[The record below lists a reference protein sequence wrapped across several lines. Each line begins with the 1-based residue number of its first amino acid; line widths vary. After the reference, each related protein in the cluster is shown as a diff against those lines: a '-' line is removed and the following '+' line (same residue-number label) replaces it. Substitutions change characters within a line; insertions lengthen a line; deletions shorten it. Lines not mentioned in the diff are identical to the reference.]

1 MTKGI
6 SKRSASEYV
15 TKRCQKRTFWKDI
28 LLSGN
33 SPDDVGQQY
42 KPSFLVALDYFF
54 LGGLHME
61 RVVWPPL
68 ILEVS
73 WEPAGYCSLCAM
85 TLVELRLFAKLHAI
99 PDMQSLLLLLL
110 NSSSLI

>member
-1 MTKGI
+1 MYI
-6 SKRSASEYV
+6 LERH
-15 TKRCQKRTFWKDI
+15 I
-28 LLSGN
+28 LLSGS
-33 SPDDVGQQY
+33 SPDDVGQLDKSSTQQDSHY
-42 KPSFLVALDYFF
+42 RSFLVALDYFF

-73 WEPAGYCSLCAM
+73 WEPAEYCSLCAM

-110 NSSSLI
+110 NSSS